1 MDRKLFYADIR
12 EHKLLTFSIV
22 FFMTISSALLALT
35 LLLSSDLLTSIDC
48 LMKKA
53 GTPDYL
59 QMHAGNIQ
67 EEEIRQFAEENSD
80 VEKYQ
85 ILTFL
90 NLEGS
95 MIRLNGNTLENS
107 TQDNGI
113 CVQSKSFDFLLDL
126 KDERIEAKEGE
137 IYVPVCYRN
146 TYGLKEGDPVL
157 IGTQKFR
164 IAGFLR
170 DSQMNSM
177 MASSKRFLVAE
188 SDYRRLQPAGSEEY
202 LIEFLLKTEADT
214 GRVASA
220 YAQAGLPA
228 NGPAITRSLIRM
240 MNAISD
246 GMTVLVVFI
255 MSVVMLLIA
264 MGCIHFLLLLRLME
278 DRKEIGLLRAVG
290 YDGSA
295 VRKIYLKRY
304 SFFAGIGAVMGIGL
318 AYVMKEP
325 LQAQM
330 QELYGKGEGGSMV
343 FLLGMLGALLNQGIL
358 LLSVRKTLIRE
369 LKGTVLFGMQGALHK
384 KGVFQEWKQYALLF
398 IVIAAGTFLIVI
410 PQNLVSTISFESFAA
425 YMGIGCSQF
434 RMDIRQSTD
443 ILKQSEKV
451 EEMLDRETAVEKS
464 GMLITK
470 VYDWIMEDGSYL
482 KINVELGDHSVF
494 PVAYQKGRQP
504 EKNGE
509 LALSCL
515 LAQDYGLTPGDE
527 ITLFTDGREKDYVIC
542 GIYSDITNGGKT
554 AKAVWQEDNEPVSW
568 SISYFSLKEGTDR
581 ERWMREWEQK
591 LSAEGIRADVVD
603 IQEYVRNTY
612 GPTIE
617 QVRLAAG
624 AAAGMAVSVVFW
636 VTFLLVKLWIEKDR
650 YDISLKRALGFTTM
664 EIRKAYFFKL
674 TVVTILAALAGIV
687 SGHYLGQS
695 LLGIILRSMGAAGF
709 HFLINGKIVYV
720 IVPLLVLIAAVG
732 AMLPGIGGIGKIKP
746 YECCMG
752 RE

>member
-1 MDRKLFYADIR
+1 MDRKLFYTDIR

-67 EEEIRQFAEENSD
+67 EEEIRLFAEENSD

-304 SFFAGIGAVMGIGL
+304 GFFAGIGAVMGIGL

-369 LKGTVLFGMQGALHK
+369 LKGTVLLGMQGALHK

-410 PQNLVSTISFESFAA
+410 PQNLVSTISSESFAA

-434 RMDIRQSTD
+434 RMDIRQSKD
-443 ILKQSEKV
+443 ILEQSEKV

-624 AAAGMAVSVVFW
+624 AAAGMAVSVIFW

-664 EIRKAYFFKL
+664 EIRKAYFVKF

>member
-1 MDRKLFYADIR
+1 MDKKLFYADIR

-22 FFMTISSALLALT
+22 FFMTISSALFALT

-59 QMHAGNIQ
+59 QMHAGDIH
-67 EEEIRQFAEENSD
+67 EEEIRRFAEENPD
-80 VEKYQ
+80 VEEYQ

-126 KDERIEAKEGE
+126 KDELIEAKEGE

-146 TYGLKEGDPVL
+146 TYGLQEGDPVL

-177 MASSKRFLVAE
+177 MASSKRFLVSE
-188 SDYRRLQPAGSEEY
+188 SDYRRLQPAGQEEY
-202 LIEFLLKTEADT
+202 LIEFLLRAEADK
-214 GRVASA
+214 GKVASA

-228 NGPAITRSLIRM
+228 NGPAITRALIRM

-304 SFFAGIGAVMGIGL
+304 SFFAGIGAVIGISL
-318 AYVMKEP
+318 AYAMKEP

-330 QELYGKGEGGSMV
+330 QELYGRGDGGSIV
-343 FLLGMLGALLNQGIL
+343 FLMGVFGALLNQGIL
-358 LLSVRKTLIRE
+358 LLSVRKTLGRE
-369 LKGTVLFGMQGALHK
+369 LKGTVLSGMQGALYK
-384 KGVFQEWKQYALLF
+384 KGAFQEWKQYALLF

-410 PQNLVSTISFESFAA
+410 PQNLVSTISSESFAA
-425 YMGIGCSQF
+425 YMGIGCSQL
-434 RMDIRQSTD
+434 RMDIRQSED
-443 ILKQSEKV
+443 ILGQSMKA
-451 EEMLDRETAVEKS
+451 EEMLGREAAVEKE
-464 GMLITK
+464 GMLIAK
-470 VYDWIMEDGSYL
+470 VYDRLMEDGSYQ
-482 KINVELGDHSVF
+482 KVNVELGDHSVF
-494 PVAYQKGRQP
+494 PVAYHKGRQP

-509 LALSCL
+509 LAVSYL
-515 LAQDYGLTPGDE
+515 LAQDHGLTPGDK
-527 ITLFTDGREKDYVIC
+527 ITLLTNGKEKDYLIC

-554 AKAVWQEDNEPVSW
+554 AKALWQEDNEPVSW
-568 SISYFSLKEGTDR
+568 SVCYFSLKEGTDR
-581 ERWMREWEQK
+581 ETWMREWEQK
-591 LSAEGIRADVVD
+591 LAAEGIKADVVD
-603 IQEYVRNTY
+603 IQEYVRDTY

-624 AAAGMAVSVVFW
+624 AAAGMAVSVIFW
-636 VTFLLVKLWIEKDR
+636 VTFLLVKLWVEKDR
-650 YDISLKRALGFTTM
+650 YEISLKRALGFTAM
-664 EIRKAYFFKL
+664 EIKKTYFAKF
-674 TVVTILAALAGIV
+674 TVITILAALAGIV

-709 HFLINGKIVYV
+709 RFLISGKIVY
-720 IVPLLVLIAAVG
+720 IAIPLLVFVAAIG

-746 YECCMG
+746 YECCME

>member
-1 MDRKLFYADIR
+1 MDKKLFYADIR

-22 FFMTISSALLALT
+22 FFMTISSALFALT

-59 QMHAGNIQ
+59 QMHAGDIH
-67 EEEIRQFAEENSD
+67 EEEIRRFAEENPD
-80 VEKYQ
+80 VEEYQ

-126 KDERIEAKEGE
+126 KDELIEAKEGE

-177 MASSKRFLVAE
+177 MASSKRFLVSE
-188 SDYRRLQPAGSEEY
+188 SDYRRLQPAGQEEY
-202 LIEFLLKTEADT
+202 LIEFLLRAEADK

-228 NGPAITRSLIRM
+228 NGPAITRALIRM

-304 SFFAGIGAVMGIGL
+304 SFFAGIGAVIGISL
-318 AYVMKEP
+318 AYAMKEP

-330 QELYGKGEGGSMV
+330 QELYGKGDGGSIV
-343 FLLGMLGALLNQGIL
+343 FLLGVLGALLNQGIL
-358 LLSVRKTLIRE
+358 LLSVRKTLGRE
-369 LKGTVLFGMQGALHK
+369 LSSLYGDRMQSAPHG
-384 KGVFQEWKQYALLF
+384 
-398 IVIAAGTFLIVI
+398 
-410 PQNLVSTISFESFAA
+410 
-425 YMGIGCSQF
+425 
-434 RMDIRQSTD
+434 
-443 ILKQSEKV
+443 
-451 EEMLDRETAVEKS
+451 
-464 GMLITK
+464 
-470 VYDWIMEDGSYL
+470 
-482 KINVELGDHSVF
+482 
-494 PVAYQKGRQP
+494 YQT
-504 EKNGE
+504 E
-509 LALSCL
+509 
-515 LAQDYGLTPGDE
+515 
-527 ITLFTDGREKDYVIC
+527 
-542 GIYSDITNGGKT
+542 
-554 AKAVWQEDNEPVSW
+554 
-568 SISYFSLKEGTDR
+568 
-581 ERWMREWEQK
+581 
-591 LSAEGIRADVVD
+591 
-603 IQEYVRNTY
+603 
-612 GPTIE
+612 
-617 QVRLAAG
+617 
-624 AAAGMAVSVVFW
+624 
-636 VTFLLVKLWIEKDR
+636 
-650 YDISLKRALGFTTM
+650 
-664 EIRKAYFFKL
+664 
-674 TVVTILAALAGIV
+674 
-687 SGHYLGQS
+687 
-695 LLGIILRSMGAAGF
+695 
-709 HFLINGKIVYV
+709 
-720 IVPLLVLIAAVG
+720 
-732 AMLPGIGGIGKIKP
+732 
-746 YECCMG
+746 
-752 RE
+752 

>member
-1 MDRKLFYADIR
+1 MDRKLFYTDIR

-67 EEEIRQFAEENSD
+67 EEEIRLFAEENSD

-369 LKGTVLFGMQGALHK
+369 LKGTVLLGMQGALHK

-410 PQNLVSTISFESFAA
+410 PQNLVSTISAESFAA

-434 RMDIRQSTD
+434 RMDIRQSKD
-443 ILKQSEKV
+443 ILEQSEKV

-470 VYDWIMEDGSYL
+470 VYGWIMEDGSYL

-624 AAAGMAVSVVFW
+624 AAAGMAVSVIFW

-664 EIRKAYFFKL
+664 EIRKAYFVKF

>member
-1 MDRKLFYADIR
+1 MDRKLFYTDIR

-67 EEEIRQFAEENSD
+67 EEGIRLFAEENSD

-384 KGVFQEWKQYALLF
+384 KGIFQEWKQYALLF

-410 PQNLVSTISFESFAA
+410 PQNLVSTISAESFAA

-434 RMDIRQSTD
+434 RMDIRQSKD

-624 AAAGMAVSVVFW
+624 AAAGMAVSVIFW

-664 EIRKAYFFKL
+664 EIRKAYFVKF